1 MSTDNFQ
8 ISLSYKQIR
17 NLVNQLPMKEKTKLS
32 RELEKQVK
40 NQTLTRLLDSFR
52 TDDISQEEID
62 AEVEKVRTELYEQ
75 NKKD

>member
-32 RELEKQVK
+32 KELEKQVK

-62 AEVEKVRTELYEQ
+62 AEVEMVRTELYEQ
-75 NKKD
+75 KKKD